1 MRGGATA
8 CGGLLVRITVLAE
21 QQPLELRI
29 ERDVQLDPPL
39 RLKDLAD
46 LGRYLMQVWMQVWMQ
61 V

>member
-1 MRGGATA
+1 MA

-29 ERDVQLDPPL
+29 ERDIQLDPPL

-46 LGRYLMQVWMQVWMQ
+46 LGRYLIQVWMQVWMQ